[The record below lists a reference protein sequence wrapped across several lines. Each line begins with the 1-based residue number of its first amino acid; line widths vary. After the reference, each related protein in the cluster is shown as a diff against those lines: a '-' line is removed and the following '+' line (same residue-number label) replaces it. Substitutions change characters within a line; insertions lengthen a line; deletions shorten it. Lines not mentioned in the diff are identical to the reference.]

1 MRDVIEIETERLR
14 LRPLRMSDAGRVA
27 RFAGDP
33 GVARMILRAPT
44 PYLECAAEGWIMTL
58 NARAPLGAD
67 FVFAADVE
75 GEGLVGVIGAHK
87 RGDESF
93 EVGYWF
99 GRPYWGQGYATE
111 ALRGFVGRRARGRTM
126 AFSISAINRSRAAAR
141 FCACVRC
148 VLLSMSSCPSVVIRV
163 PPRAISRAFASG
175 GNGDALT
182 LYRSSTAVATLL
194 TFWPPGP
201 EARTKRSSIRC
212 SSRSMAVRRK
222 EG

>member
-111 ALRGFVGRRARGRTM
+111 ALRGFVSAAQSLGPLQAGHFVDNPASGRVLEKGGFAYTGETETLYSLGRN
-126 AFSISAINRSRAAAR
+126 A
-141 FCACVRC
+141 
-148 VLLSMSSCPSVVIRV
+148 RV
-163 PPRAISRAFASG
+163 PAKRMRYAPAMERGVGARE
-175 GNGDALT
+175 
-182 LYRSSTAVATLL
+182 AVA
-194 TFWPPGP
+194 
-201 EARTKRSSIRC
+201 C
-212 SSRSMAVRRK
+212 
-222 EG
+222 